1 MRAIANIDGRLP
13 QIPYDLKKIKA
24 LEILHRAKMPSYD
37 TISFFRFKEHDFS
50 VLEEMENLHTLIF
63 NTRKPLTIADFS
75 FLEKCKK
82 LKKLD
87 LSQTNFTDC
96 ALLTHLSML
105 TYVRLPEKSRLVNTQ
120 VLDMLCAKIDFDE
133 IEIYD
138 YPIEQIASLIKE
150 QTKMPAYAL
159 TLRKGVKPDLF
170 DSKFGGL
177 PYWNPKMPYPVDKT
191 GQKMM
196 LIAQINF
203 DKTTVDE
210 RLPQQGMLQFFIALD
225 DDEYLYGYDDNAPD
239 SQEMFRVVYHETVD
253 YSVTKEQVLELD
265 IPLSTNLDLREYNP
279 IKKEIGVDIVPRE
292 VSMDIFDRRFNQ
304 LFRDA
309 EISLTGKDIGNRNI
323 QYLLKKEDLYYL
335 HDELSYCSHHML
347 GYPLCN
353 CYNFKVGSKNEAYY
367 DTVLLQIHSEIME
380 DADRVL
386 WSDSGVIQ
394 FFINS
399 EALERRDFR
408 KVFYRWSCISQT
420 VIRRGISFCRYLYLW
435 LSYL

>member
-1 MRAIANIDGRLP
+1 MSIR
-13 QIPYDLKKIKA
+13 
-24 LEILHRAKMPSYD
+24 
-37 TISFFRFKEHDFS
+37 RF
-50 VLEEMENLHTLIF
+50 
-63 NTRKPLTIADFS
+63 
-75 FLEKCKK
+75 
-82 LKKLD
+82 
-87 LSQTNFTDC
+87 
-96 ALLTHLSML
+96 
-105 TYVRLPEKSRLVNTQ
+105 
-120 VLDMLCAKIDFDE
+120 MLCAKIDFDE
-133 IEIYD
+133 VKIHEVYD

-150 QTKMPAYAL
+150 QTKMPAYSL
-159 TLRKGVKPDLF
+159 TLRKNVKPDLF

-203 DKTTVDE
+203 DKATVDE

-265 IPLSTNLDLREYNP
+265 IPLSTNPDLREYNP
-279 IKKEIGVDIVPRE
+279 IWKEIGVDIIPRE
-292 VSMDIFDRRFNQ
+292 VSMNISDRRFNK

-309 EISLTGKDIGNRNI
+309 EMTLTGKDIENQFI
-323 QYLLKKEDLYYL
+323 QNFLKKEDLDYL
-335 HDELSYCSHHML
+335 HRELSYWGHHML

-353 CYNFKVGSKNEAYY
+353 KTSSKNEAYY
-367 DTVLLQIHSEIME
+367 DTVLLQIHSEIIE

-386 WSDSGVIQ
+386 WSDDGVIQ

-399 EALERRDFR
+399 EALKRRDFS
-408 KVFYRWSCISQT
+408 KVLYRWDCITGTLIYYKDS
-420 VIRRGISFCRYLYLW
+420 VYRYLYL
-435 LSYL
+435 

>member
-63 NTRKPLTIADFS
+63 RTREPLTIANFS

-87 LSQTNFTDC
+87 LSRTNFTDC
-96 ALLTHLSML
+96 ALLTYLPML
-105 TYVRLPEKSRLVNTQ
+105 TYVRLPEKKRLVNTQ

-150 QTKMPAYAL
+150 QTKMPAYSL

-203 DKTTVDE
+203 DKATVDE

-265 IPLSTNLDLREYNP
+265 IPLSTNPDLREYNP
-279 IKKEIGVDIVPRE
+279 IWKEIGVDIIPRE
-292 VSMDIFDRRFNQ
+292 VSMNISDRRFNK

-309 EISLTGKDIGNRNI
+309 KMTLTGKDIENQFI
-323 QYLLKKEDLYYL
+323 QNFLKKEDLDYL
-335 HDELSYCSHHML
+335 HRELSYWGHHML

-353 CYNFKVGSKNEAYY
+353 KTSSKNEAYY
-367 DTVLLQIHSEIME
+367 DTVLLQIHSEIIE

-386 WSDSGVIQ
+386 WSDNGVIQ

-399 EALERRDFR
+399 EALKRRDFS
-408 KVFYRWSCISQT
+408 KVLYRWDCITGTLIYYKDS
-420 VIRRGISFCRYLYLW
+420 VYRYLYL
-435 LSYL
+435 